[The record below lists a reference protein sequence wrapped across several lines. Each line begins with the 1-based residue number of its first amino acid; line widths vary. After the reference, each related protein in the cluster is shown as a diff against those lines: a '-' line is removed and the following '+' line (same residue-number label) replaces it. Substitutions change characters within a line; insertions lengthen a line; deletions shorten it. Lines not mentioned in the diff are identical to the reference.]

1 VEANYDGFKIA
12 IESPYKSPKLWQDL
26 T

>member
-12 IESPYKSPKLWQDL
+12 IECPYESPKLRQDL